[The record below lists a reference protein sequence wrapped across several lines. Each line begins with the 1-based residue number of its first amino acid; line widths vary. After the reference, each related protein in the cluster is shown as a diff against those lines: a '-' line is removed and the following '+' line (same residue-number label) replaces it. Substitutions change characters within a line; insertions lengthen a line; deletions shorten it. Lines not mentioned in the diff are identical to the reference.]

1 MATGIICLILL
12 MICIFGIKSYAKRL
26 SHGCC
31 CGGGDTVKKGKP
43 KDRDKSHY
51 AHTYRM
57 EIEGMTCSN
66 CSTRVENA
74 LNGQDGCYAQV
85 DLGKR
90 TAWLYTKLPLT
101 EKEAR
106 EIVRKAGYRVHSF
119 QCLIEK

>member
-1 MATGIICLILL
+1 MATGIICIILL
-12 MICIFGIKSYAKRL
+12 MVCVFGIKSYAKRL

-31 CGGGDTVKKGKP
+31 GGGGDTVKKVKP
-43 KDRDKSHY
+43 GDRDKSHY

-66 CSTRVENA
+66 CSARVENA
-74 LNGQDGCYAQV
+74 FNGQDGFYAQV

-90 TAWLYTKLPLT
+90 TALLYTKQPLT

-106 EIVRKAGYRVHSF
+106 EIVRKAGYRIHSF
-119 QCLIEK
+119 QCLHEN